1 MSANRGRWSH
11 NFSHWS
17 ARTWDEIQHRSHQA
31 GCGGKQRPVPRNVL
45 NDMISNHTVLFR
57 LPYIFISVKQKYN
70 LQWRAKYALF
80 NAPPFV
86 NWYPNEIID
95 IHPFG
100 VSDSQAWIYVRP
112 AELIALPFLSLA
124 LRDPLEITIQYH
136 FPASVAQRPVSGTLV
151 RENYQLAQMKW
162 PLEKASQ
169 NISPSLPLTLSLP
182 LYFALPP
189 SQFD

>member
-1 MSANRGRWSH
+1 M
-11 NFSHWS
+11 
-17 ARTWDEIQHRSHQA
+17 
-31 GCGGKQRPVPRNVL
+31 
-45 NDMISNHTVLFR
+45 LF
-57 LPYIFISVKQKYN
+57 LT
-70 LQWRAKYALF
+70 L
-80 NAPPFV
+80 PPFV

-124 LRDPLEITIQYH
+124 LRDPSEITIQYH

-151 RENYQLAQMKW
+151 MENYQLAQMKW
-162 PLEKASQ
+162 ALEKASQ

-189 SQFD
+189 SQFDFSFPLSPPLSWWEALLWNWARTVRQRFTILHHQHVLLL